1 MLRFACPVAL
11 ALLFS
16 VGCGDD
22 LEANRDDGDDGSD
35 GSDGPD
41 AGVDA
46 GATALVSV
54 EGDVLAFL
62 TEVSGPRVV
71 GATVSVLERPELTM
85 VTGDDAHF
93 RFDGLEVGSRVTLVV
108 EHPDFMPT
116 RSATLTLGPGGIEP
130 FPVQIV
136 STALFQVLSTV
147 VSVDP
152 ELDRFCVIA
161 TTAARMGG
169 SLYAYMRQGM
179 PGAIATT
186 TPALDAESG
195 PLYFSEAVIP
205 DAAQTATSID
215 GGVVFVRVPP
225 GDYTMTGS
233 KEGTVWNTVELQ
245 CVPGIVV
252 NAGPPLGLL
261 ANVVAPD
268 HGAGR
273 GLADSD
279 DTAASDALCEANAAC
294 VNQREGEGSYP
305 PSMVRSC
312 KASFRNTWAFV
323 DQRCD
328 DGRALRDAA
337 RAFMAC
343 RTASCDATL
352 GSDDVCVE
360 EEAAFRAAEATYG
373 ACLAAGGRGAR
384 SEIRDAPVWDRSPVS
399 GTRVAGSENP

>member
-1 MLRFACPVAL
+1 MLRPAAPLAL
-11 ALLFS
+11 ALLVS
-16 VGCGDD
+16 VAGCGDD
-22 LEANRDDGDDGSD
+22 LEANPDAGDADDDGGEE
-35 GSDGPD
+35 GPD

-46 GATALVSV
+46 GPVELASV

-116 RSATLTLGPGGIEP
+116 RSATLTLGPDGIEP

-136 STALFQVLSTV
+136 STTLFQALASI

-152 ELDRFCVIA
+152 ELDRFCVVA

-179 PGAIATT
+179 PGVTATT
-186 TPALDAESG
+186 SPALEAESG

-205 DAAQTATSID
+205 DPGQTATSVD
-215 GGVVFVRVPP
+215 GGAVFVRVPP

-233 KEGTVWNTVELQ
+233 KEGTVWNTVELE
-245 CVPGIVV
+245 CVPGTVV

-268 HGAGR
+268 HGAGH

-305 PSMVRSC
+305 PTMVESC

-323 DQRCD
+323 DERCD
-328 DGRALRDAA
+328 EGRVLRDAA
-337 RAFMAC
+337 RAFMVC
-343 RTASCDATL
+343 RTASCEQTL
-352 GSDDVCVE
+352 GGDDVCVD
-360 EEAAFRAAEATYG
+360 EEAAFREAEATYG
-373 ACLAAGGRGAR
+373 ACLA
-384 SEIRDAPVWDRSPVS
+384 
-399 GTRVAGSENP
+399 TGS

>member
-1 MLRFACPVAL
+1 MSPVAL
-11 ALLFS
+11 ALLVF
-16 VGCGDD
+16 VAGCGDD
-22 LEANRDDGDDGSD
+22 LGVTPEAPDAGGDGGDEGDDASDDGSD
-35 GSDGPD
+35 AGP
-41 AGVDA
+41 AGLA
-46 GATALVSV
+46 SV

-71 GATVSVLERPELTM
+71 GATVSVLERPELTV

-93 RFDGLEVGSRVTLVV
+93 RFDGLEVGSPVTLIV
-108 EHPDFMPT
+108 EHPDYMPT
-116 RSATLTLGPGGIEP
+116 RSATLTLGPDGIEP

-136 STALFQVLSTV
+136 STGLFAALASI

-152 ELDRFCVIA
+152 ELDQFCVVA

-179 PGAIATT
+179 PGAIATI
-186 TPALDAESG
+186 TPALEAESG
-195 PLYFSEAVIP
+195 PLYFSDAVVP
-205 DAAQTATSID
+205 DPEQGSTSID

-225 GDYTMTGS
+225 GDYAMTGS
-233 KEGTVWNTVELQ
+233 REGTVWNTVELQ
-245 CVPGIVV
+245 CVAGTVV

-273 GLADSD
+273 GLTDSD
-279 DTAASDALCEANAAC
+279 DTAASDSLCEANAAC

-305 PSMVRSC
+305 PSMVKSC

-323 DQRCD
+323 DPRCD
-328 DGRALRDAA
+328 DDRALRDAA

-343 RTASCDATL
+343 RAVSCDQTL
-352 GSDDVCVE
+352 GGDDVCVE
-360 EEAAFRAAEATYG
+360 EEMAFRAAEATYG
-373 ACLAAGGRGAR
+373 ACLAA
-384 SEIRDAPVWDRSPVS
+384 EEP
-399 GTRVAGSENP
+399 